1 MPLVGNTTESYTMT
15 TTNRL
20 FDNRVKCWSL
30 MTTMKVREYLE
41 LVELAYSKRGGLKYQ
56 RDALTTTS
64 GRRIRA
70 RMVNDITQGAIL
82 PPVVLG
88 IVVKD
93 DELEKINQQ
102 SFDDTEKA
110 IFGEWRE
117 CVSIIDGMQRTTAL
131 QDATKNKPE
140 VAESVVR
147 VECWVSSKT
156 DSLIYRMLVLNTGQ
170 VPWNLKRQLQVVYA
184 PLVDELEAHVNF
196 ERLLNPDN
204 AERRTKGGEFSPESL
219 IEAYLAFG
227 LRKTDIDTQESLAEE
242 FSRLD
247 MAEAIATEKYSHY
260 FYPVV
265 QLLVDLDKAFSRLD
279 QLDEEL
285 DETVGSS
292 KFRSGRHI
300 FDSQPARIG
309 FVVACSLA
317 ILGRLG
323 SDRSSDESRA
333 TLLEIDAGARKLMER
348 LSTLSNEELRMFL
361 GLDVLSERV
370 QGQKRSAIGRF
381 ERSFFETA
389 FKVLIEVKFELPT
402 LEVCWRA

>member
-1 MPLVGNTTESYTMT
+1 MMASNTMT
-15 TTNRL
+15 TKNRL
-20 FDNRVKCWSL
+20 FDNRVDCWSL
-30 MTTMKVREYLE
+30 MTTMKVQDYLD
-41 LVELAYSKRGGLKYQ
+41 LVESAYLNRGGLNYQ
-56 RDALTTTS
+56 RVALTTTS

-70 RMVNDITQGAIL
+70 RMVNDIAQGAIL

-88 IVVKD
+88 VVVEECEFK
-93 DELEKINQQ
+93 KIADQ

-110 IFGEWRE
+110 IVGEWKD

-131 QDATKNKPE
+131 QEATKNKPE
-140 VAESVVR
+140 VAEGVVR

-184 PLVDELEAHVNF
+184 PLVEELKAHVKF
-196 ERLLNPDN
+196 ERLLNPN
-204 AERRTKGGEFSPESL
+204 TAERRTKGGEFSPESL

-247 MAEAIATEKYSHY
+247 MAEAIATGKYSHY

-279 QLDEEL
+279 QLDADIEESL
-285 DETVGSS
+285 VSP
-292 KFRSGRHI
+292 KFKSGRHI

-323 SDRSSDESRA
+323 SDRSPDESRTA
-333 TLLEIDAGARKLMER
+333 LITIEKGASKLIER
-348 LSTLSNEELRMFL
+348 LSIMSIEELRVFL

-370 QGQKRSAIGRF
+370 QGQKRSAIGRY
-381 ERSFFETA
+381 ERTFFETA
-389 FKVLIEVKFELPT
+389 FKVLIEVRFELPT